1 LSPYFADTSAM
12 NFDAILDDLEAS
24 FTRLTTNTVKLTNRK
39 PVGYS
44 RVVFGKDHFSGLVL
58 EADCWHL
65 VAFRGNPVIATE
77 PGEADKTTKSI
88 RQTCTRLIGLWLRL
102 ELGDRSIRGR
112 LLEIEGRVLIFREF
126 LIPIDCIRRIELH
139 AVDNRVD

>member
-1 LSPYFADTSAM
+1 M

-24 FTRLTTNTVKLTNRK
+24 FARLNTRAPELTNRK

-44 RVVFGKDHFSGLVL
+44 RVVFGKDHFSGLLL

-77 PGEADKTTKSI
+77 PGEADKTAKSI

-102 ELGDRSIRGR
+102 ELDGRSIQGR